1 MLDTSNGLVGAT
13 RVLARAD
20 TDAILVDARREAMMG
35 SRAPQPRGR
44 PSGRRRRDRGALA
57 DIDEINVG
65 NQVAAQ
71 KLSADVTALGNP
83 PASAGVAADE
93 DLLRGISVQ
102 IAVAAP
108 ALGVVKTLPDS
119 DVTQAFGR
127 KFTDPETGIPA
138 VSENELAKEATS

>member
-1 MLDTSNGLVGAT
+1 
-13 RVLARAD
+13 
-20 TDAILVDARREAMMG
+20 MMG

-44 PSGRRRRDRGALA
+44 PSGRRRHDRGALA
-57 DIDEINVG
+57 DTDEINVG

-93 DLLRGISVQ
+93 DLLSVQ

-119 DVTQAFGR
+119 DVTQAFER

>member
-20 TDAILVDARREAMMG
+20 ADAILVDARREAMMG

-44 PSGRRRRDRGALA
+44 PSGRRRHDRGALA
-57 DIDEINVG
+57 DTDEINVG

-93 DLLRGISVQ
+93 DLLSVQ

-119 DVTQAFGR
+119 DVTQAFER
-127 KFTDPETGIPA
+127 KFTDPETGVPA

>member
-20 TDAILVDARREAMMG
+20 ADAILVDARREAMMG

-44 PSGRRRRDRGALA
+44 PSGRRRHDRGALA
-57 DIDEINVG
+57 DTDEINVG

-93 DLLRGISVQ
+93 DLLSVQ

-108 ALGVVKTLPDS
+108 ALGVLKTLRDS

>member
-20 TDAILVDARREAMMG
+20 ADAILVDARREAMMG

-44 PSGRRRRDRGALA
+44 PSGRRRHDGGALA
-57 DIDEINVG
+57 DTDEINVG

-93 DLLRGISVQ
+93 DLLSVQ

-119 DVTQAFGR
+119 DVTQAFER

>member
-20 TDAILVDARREAMMG
+20 TDAILVDARRQAMMG

-44 PSGRRRRDRGALA
+44 PSGRRRHDRGALA
-57 DIDEINVG
+57 DTDEINVG

-93 DLLRGISVQ
+93 DLLSVQ

-119 DVTQAFGR
+119 DVTQAFER